1 LNKTLI
7 YKKGEQ
13 MRIVLIMAVAS
24 SIAMAAEPTMVK
36 DPVNNLI
43 WEDTLHA
50 SEEKLT
56 HPEAKAYCQALKLG
70 TYENWRLPTLTELLS
85 IVDYRRYRPAIL
97 KEFKHVD
104 NDTIYWSST
113 VSART
118 GDDFWGIVFR
128 DGATKTASGLYG
140 RYIRCVRDIK

>member
-1 LNKTLI
+1 
-7 YKKGEQ
+7 

-50 SEEKLT
+50 SEEKVT

>member
-1 LNKTLI
+1 
-7 YKKGEQ
+7 
-13 MRIVLIMAVAS
+13 MRIVFIVAVAL

-50 SEEKLT
+50 SEEKMT

-118 GDDFWGIVFR
+118 SDDFWGIIFR

-140 RYIRCVRDIK
+140 RYVRCVRDIK

>member
-1 LNKTLI
+1 
-7 YKKGEQ
+7 

>member
-1 LNKTLI
+1 
-7 YKKGEQ
+7 
-13 MRIVLIMAVAS
+13 MRIVLLIAVALS
-24 SIAMAAEPTMVK
+24 MAMAEPTMVK
-36 DPVNNLI
+36 DPKTNLV

-50 SEEKLT
+50 SEDKVT
-56 HPEAKAYCQALKLG
+56 HMEAKAYCEASKLG
-70 TYENWRLPTLTELLS
+70 TFENWRLPTLPELLT
-85 IVDYRRYRPAIL
+85 IVDYKRYKPAIL

-118 GDDFWGIVFR
+118 SHDFWGIVFNN
-128 DGATKTASGLYG
+128 GTTKTTSGRYG

>member
-1 LNKTLI
+1 M

-50 SEEKLT
+50 SEEKVT

>member
-1 LNKTLI
+1 
-7 YKKGEQ
+7 

-50 SEEKLT
+50 SEDKLT